1 MLIEKNAKISD
12 VKKPTPRIRRSY
24 LKSALM
30 ISKIKKTIAPSIVGM
45 PSINANLE
53 ESFKLSPKNNA
64 AVIAIPDLD
73 APGIKAK
80 D

>member
-1 MLIEKNAKISD
+1 MLIEKNAKIAD

-53 ESFKLSPKNNA
+53 EVLN
-64 AVIAIPDLD
+64 
-73 APGIKAK
+73 
-80 D
+80 